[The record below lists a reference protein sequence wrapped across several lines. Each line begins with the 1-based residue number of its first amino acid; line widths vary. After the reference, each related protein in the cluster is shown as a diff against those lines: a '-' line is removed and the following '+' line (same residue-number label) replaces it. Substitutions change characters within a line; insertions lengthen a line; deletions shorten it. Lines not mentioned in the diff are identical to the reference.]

1 MDVRVN
7 RFFVLSALT
16 LLPLSGL
23 TLWLD
28 ARWWV
33 SYEYTFLYFLG
44 IGMLAKAVGDAWYY
58 TFSPERRHWLY
69 IEDYLIRDLLVQLR
83 FVFPLA
89 CAQAYL
95 ANQALLY
102 VPTLWLIVRV
112 IWVSPV
118 AGVVAWALN
127 RYQVELAEEQRHR
140 PVGAG
145 AANLTKGRGG
155 DPGTG

>member
-1 MDVRVN
+1 MDARVN
-7 RFFVLSALT
+7 RFFVIAALT
-16 LLPLSGL
+16 LLPLYGL

-33 SYEYTFLYFLG
+33 SYQHTFMYFLG
-44 IGMLAKAVGDAWYY
+44 IGMIAKAVGDAWYY
-58 TFSPERRHWLY
+58 AFSPERRHWLY
-69 IEDYLIRDLLVQLR
+69 LEDYLTGDLLVQLR

-95 ANQALLY
+95 ANQTLLY
-102 VPTLWLIVRV
+102 LPMLWLSVRV

-118 AGVVAWALN
+118 GGVVAWSLN

-140 PVGAG
+140 PLGTR
-145 AANLTKGRGG
+145 AADLTKGRGG
-155 DPGTG
+155 DSGTG